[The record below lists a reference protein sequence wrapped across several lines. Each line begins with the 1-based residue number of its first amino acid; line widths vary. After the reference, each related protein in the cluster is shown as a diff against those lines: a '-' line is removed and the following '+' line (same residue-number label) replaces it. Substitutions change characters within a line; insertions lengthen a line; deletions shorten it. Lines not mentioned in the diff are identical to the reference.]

1 MLYFVLIFMIG
12 LCVNVFAESNKCFEL
27 AANDGS
33 ILVGA
38 PTLYIVKS
46 TKTNIT
52 KLNYR

>member
-1 MLYFVLIFMIG
+1 MLFFIWIFMIA
-12 LCVNVFAESNKCFEL
+12 LCGNAFGKSNNSFEL

-33 ILVGA
+33 IIVET

-52 KLNYR
+52 KLN